1 MKKVKKNRLKK
12 KDENKNGKV
21 KKIKKIK
28 KNRKKLS
35 NKKEPPKKKK
45 IQSDLIANSN
55 EISPK
60 EINKISRNTKKIGN
74 NSSLDSKLNL
84 NNSKNKTILVKL
96 KKNTKIH
103 NNNSIINIYPR
114 IQIRSKNNKQATQFQ
129 TNINQKLSKA
139 KLKK

>member
-1 MKKVKKNRLKK
+1 MFQN
-12 KDENKNGKV
+12 
-21 KKIKKIK
+21 
-28 KNRKKLS
+28 S
-35 NKKEPPKKKK
+35 QKK

-114 IQIRSKNNKQATQFQ
+114 IQIGSKNNKQATQFQ
-129 TNINQKLSKA
+129 TNQK
-139 KLKK
+139 KLPLPKIIQKITQMLQKTKNFTNFLTLKNGK